1 MSPEQNTTNESEAAK
16 CTTLAASMDILTK
29 HITRALEDLDVDSVS
44 DMLDMILD
52 ANGVFVM
59 GTGRSGLVG
68 RAFATRLMHLG
79 LRVYVVGESTTPA
92 LRKGD
97 VVVAISGSGETMSIV
112 DLGRVIKEIG
122 ATLIV
127 VTSNPGSSLGKM
139 ADKVVKIFGR
149 SKDGGGDYLARHLLG
164 QYAKLSE
171 LAPLGTTFEIS
182 TLVFLDAAIAELMT
196 RTGKQST
203 DLEDMHDKL
212 Q

>member
-1 MSPEQNTTNESEAAK
+1 MSPEQNNTNESEAAK

-44 DMLDMILD
+44 DMLDTILD

-112 DLGRVIKEIG
+112 DLGKVIKEIG
-122 ATLIV
+122 ATLVV
-127 VTSNPGSSLGKM
+127 VTSNPESSLGRM
-139 ADKVVKIFGR
+139 SDITVKIFGR

-182 TLVFLDAAIAELMT
+182 ALVFLDAAIAELMT
-196 RTGKQST
+196 RMGKQST
-203 DLEDMHDKL
+203 DLEEMHDKL